1 MFIKHLI
8 KILFIIHSSHSF
20 VPPLLSGNVG
30 IGLDLLSVPK
40 SFGYSKIKQD
50 QIKVLKN
57 NEPEYICSEFNEA
70 RKMIRS
76 EQETTYV
83 SFLLGEK
90 HLIYTIIY
98 RISSK
103 MPFVYTIESVIR
115 STDTDRY
122 VSIIDMETILRQQC
136 EDKRGYLQT
145 FNLKTWANGK
155 YHKEKYLEKQFLE
168 NDYLIK

>member
-1 MFIKHLI
+1 MFIIHFI

-30 IGLDLLSVPK
+30 IGLDLLPVPK
-40 SFGYSKIKQD
+40 SMAYSKIKQD

-57 NEPEYICSEFNEA
+57 NGPEYICSEFNEA
-70 RKMIRS
+70 RKILIS
-76 EQETTYV
+76 EQEDIYV
-83 SFLLGEK
+83 SFLIAEKK
-90 HLIYTIIY
+90 HLIYSIFY

-103 MPFVYTIESVIR
+103 MPFVYTIESVVR
-115 STDTDRY
+115 STDTCRH
-122 VSIIDMETILRQQC
+122 VSIIDMESILVKQC
-136 EDKRGYLQT
+136 EGYLQKS
-145 FNLKTWANGK
+145 NLKTWANGK